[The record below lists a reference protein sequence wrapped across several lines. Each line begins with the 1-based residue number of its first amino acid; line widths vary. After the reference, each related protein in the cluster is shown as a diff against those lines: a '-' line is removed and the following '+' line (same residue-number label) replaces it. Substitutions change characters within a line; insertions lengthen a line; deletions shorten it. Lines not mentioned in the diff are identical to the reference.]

1 MFVMGGTSPTGT
13 LETRRANIIVNL
25 VPKTERTRNQK
36 TMQLVIQDVL
46 SGIPD
51 IRTYFVNERGDREAT
66 VGILGRDGD
75 KVAKAAGDLE
85 AAMRHEPM
93 FSNPSAMASFARPEI
108 RITPKTDQ
116 AADLGISTQTISETV
131 RVATMGDAGG
141 NLAKFT
147 VGDRQVPIRVELKDG
162 ARGDLATLSALMVPT
177 AAGASVPLTTV
188 ADVGFGQGPSTID
201 RYDRERLVKV
211 GTDMAPG
218 FTSGQ
223 GMEWILASPA
233 AKTLPEG
240 VRIQETGDAEIQA
253 EVFSGFAVA
262 MASGIMMVFVVL
274 ILLFNS
280 VFQPI
285 TILAS
290 LPLSVGGVVAALLV
304 TDNALS
310 MPVIIGILMLMGIVT
325 KNAIMLVDFAVERE
339 KHGLSQI
346 DAVIDAGRKRAR
358 PIIMTTIAM
367 AAGMMPAAYGVGQ
380 GGEFRAPM
388 AIAVIGGLLVSTILS
403 LVFIPS
409 VYVIMDY

>member
-1 MFVMGGTSPTGT
+1 
-13 LETRRANIIVNL
+13 
-25 VPKTERTRNQK
+25 
-36 TMQLVIQDVL
+36 
-46 SGIPD
+46 
-51 IRTYFVNERGDREAT
+51 
-66 VGILGRDGD
+66 
-75 KVAKAAGDLE
+75 
-85 AAMRHEPM
+85 
-93 FSNPSAMASFARPEI
+93 
-108 RITPKTDQ
+108 
-116 AADLGISTQTISETV
+116 
-131 RVATMGDAGG
+131 
-141 NLAKFT
+141 
-147 VGDRQVPIRVELKDG
+147 
-162 ARGDLATLSALMVPT
+162 
-177 AAGASVPLTTV
+177 
-188 ADVGFGQGPSTID
+188 
-201 RYDRERLVKV
+201 
-211 GTDMAPG
+211 
-218 FTSGQ
+218 
-223 GMEWILASPA
+223 
-233 AKTLPEG
+233 
-240 VRIQETGDAEIQA
+240 
-253 EVFSGFAVA
+253 

-409 VYVIMDY
+409 VYVIMDYLSRGIAWAFRVLARPNERDETGLGDHDSILAAQARAPPSRRITATPPTAATRRSRSPRPNRPSPPRRLRWWCR